1 MARNGTARGGAR
13 SGAGRKPKA
22 LDDRVKAKEAARA
35 IQLPDP
41 PQFKGEDVP
50 PLKEQM
56 IAQLKKSI

>member
-35 IQLPDP
+35 I
-41 PQFKGEDVP
+41 
-50 PLKEQM
+50 
-56 IAQLKKSI
+56 